1 MNDIKILPNN
11 IECEEA
17 VLGACLLEGRAIYEI
32 VDVLKP
38 EMFYKE
44 AHVTIFECLVEM
56 FKNGEQIDLLTVAQ
70 NLVKEGK
77 FESIGGAVYLNSLTS
92 HIVSSANIEYHSA
105 IIKENYVKRNIIKF
119 GQELFAKAYKNSEDL
134 ETLVNYIDQEIY
146 TITNDCFGKNNIE
159 HISIPVDK
167 ALKETYDKQKNTQEG
182 IPCGIPTGIP
192 ELDAML
198 NGGFKIALYIIAARP
213 AMGKTSLM
221 LHFIKIAVK
230 YKYIPVVFS
239 LEMTNTQLSHRLIQ
253 SELPDSIPSF
263 KYKNGWLNDYEM
275 SEVAN
280 ASLIAKTYT
289 IYVDDNSNIP
299 YSYLKSI
306 IYKKKK
312 QGLCDIV
319 FIDYLQLMD
328 IRQDKGQTKDSAI
341 GEITKKLKALSKD
354 LEIPIVALSQLN
366 REVEKRAD
374 KRPMLSDLRESGN
387 IEQDADVVGFIY
399 RPAYYDK
406 NAEQGMGEIIIA
418 KHRDGAIGEVKFYHN
433 ESITKIYSNPIN
445 SFDYNAGF

>member
-1 MNDIKILPNN
+1 
-11 IECEEA
+11 
-17 VLGACLLEGRAIYEI
+17 
-32 VDVLKP
+32 
-38 EMFYKE
+38 
-44 AHVTIFECLVEM
+44 
-56 FKNGEQIDLLTVAQ
+56 
-70 NLVKEGK
+70 
-77 FESIGGAVYLNSLTS
+77 
-92 HIVSSANIEYHSA
+92 
-105 IIKENYVKRNIIKF
+105 
-119 GQELFAKAYKNSEDL
+119 
-134 ETLVNYIDQEIY
+134 
-146 TITNDCFGKNNIE
+146 
-159 HISIPVDK
+159 
-167 ALKETYDKQKNTQEG
+167 
-182 IPCGIPTGIP
+182 
-192 ELDAML
+192 ML
-198 NGGFKIALYIIAARP
+198 NGGFKTALYIIAARP

-253 SELPDSIPSF
+253 SELPDNIPSF

-312 QGLCDIV
+312 QRLCDIV

-328 IRQDKGQTKDSAI
+328 IRQEKGQTKDSAI

-366 REVEKRAD
+366 RDVEKRAD

-406 NAEQGMGEIIIA
+406 NAGQGMGEIIIA

-433 ESITKIYSNPIN
+433 ESLTKIYSNPIN